1 MRKKSKKCIFIYSI
15 TIILILLLFTLF
27 LLTKNR
33 INSFLSSKKNSIEYP
48 NLIRNIEEDISY
60 SDLSD
65 NSTIFI
71 IEEDDDE
78 IDDESFSSDVNK
90 ICSKAS
96 DDIQDYFKTYDES
109 KMDLS
114 KTYLKE
120 IDIYPEYI
128 EALIDVM
135 EGDGKLKDNF
145 FIIVFISFF

>member
-1 MRKKSKKCIFIYSI
+1 MRKNSKKCIFIYSI
-15 TIILILLLFTLF
+15 TIILISLLFTLF
-27 LLTKNR
+27 LLKKNR
-33 INSFLSSKKNSIEYP
+33 INLILSSKKNSIEYP
-48 NLIRNIEEDISY
+48 NLIRKIEEDISY

-78 IDDESFSSDVNK
+78 IDDESFNSDVNK

-135 EGDGKLKDNF
+135 EGDGKLKDN
-145 FIIVFISFF
+145 